1 MCHQRLLIGEEDG
14 LCSPCSAIKAAADFE
29 QNATPAEKAARDK
42 QERDSL
48 CTAVPF
54 NG

>member
-1 MCHQRLLIGEEDG
+1 MCQQRLLIGEEDG
-14 LCSPCSAIKAAADFE
+14 LCSPCSAIKAAADFAA
-29 QNATPAEKAARDK
+29 NATPEEKAAREK

-54 NG
+54 SD